1 MKITMKLAGENL
13 PIKGAVEDFM
23 VAQIAKGVSDKTVEI
38 YHAHFHSISRNL
50 EKALTF
56 GELTQADLDR
66 MVGSM
71 HRSGLAHNSISSYL
85 RVFRTFMKRTECR
98 FLL

>member
-23 VAQIAKGVSDKTVEI
+23 VAQMAKGVSDKTVEI
-38 YHAHFHSISRNL
+38 HAHFHSISRHL

-71 HRSGLAHNSISSYL
+71 RRSGLADNSISSYL
-85 RVFRTFMKRTECR
+85 HLFRTFMK
-98 FLL
+98 